1 MSLYEILE
9 WSLQIVK
16 KGFYVEI
23 TVKNTPENLR
33 IIKKF
38 KEKKK
43 NERH

>member
-1 MSLYEILE
+1 MRLKEILE

-38 KEKKK
+38 KEAKN